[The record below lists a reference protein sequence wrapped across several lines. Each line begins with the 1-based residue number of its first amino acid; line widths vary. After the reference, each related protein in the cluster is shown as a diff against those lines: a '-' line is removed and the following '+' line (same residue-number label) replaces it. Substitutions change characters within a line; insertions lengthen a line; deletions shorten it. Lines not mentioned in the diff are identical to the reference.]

1 MDLSLKSIVVVLGMV
16 AVIEGLVLA
25 LAPSRVE
32 DALTFLRSLS
42 VENRR
47 NLGLGFM
54 ALGVALVWVVK

>member
-32 DALTFLRSLS
+32 DALTFLRSLL

-54 ALGVALVWVVK
+54 ALGVALVWVAK

>member
-54 ALGVALVWVVK
+54 ALGVALVWVAK